1 MLCYA
6 TAMRLDIT
14 HCNPWPLVTSVYN
27 SCRVLA
33 MMWLLCDGNED
44 MGKWGTGVMRTIEQ
58 CSMAN
63 GSLCSGG
70 NNSFKHCF
78 TAHISP
84 QSVFDCCYITSSQS
98 WHHGSFR
105 RVEVELTARAAIND
119 NVALCWSLAL
129 DSGGCCSGHGEG
141 VRSDDHDWST
151 GAMQQAASV
160 YSIKYSTLDWW

>member
-1 MLCYA
+1 
-6 TAMRLDIT
+6 
-14 HCNPWPLVTSVYN
+14 
-27 SCRVLA
+27 

-119 NVALCWSLAL
+119 NVALCWSLTL

-141 VRSDDHDWST
+141 VVSGDHDWST

-160 YSIKYSTLDWW
+160 YSISIVHLTDDRFHWKHKLGKTTSLRSLHKRSVMLEL